1 METITE
7 LFTTSKL
14 SENEQH
20 PSPPFP
26 CHQFLIITWVEMC
39 ALTFTFILCVYAGQE
54 RKRLWETATLGIG
67 SYFLY
72 IVGISEICMCER
84 DVFMWVVNAKVSAL
98 SFGCKQSAECL
109 YADVFFMLYFS
120 GVGLLHID

>member
-1 METITE
+1 
-7 LFTTSKL
+7 
-14 SENEQH
+14 
-20 PSPPFP
+20 
-26 CHQFLIITWVEMC
+26 
-39 ALTFTFILCVYAGQE
+39 
-54 RKRLWETATLGIG
+54 
-67 SYFLY
+67 
-72 IVGISEICMCER
+72 MCER

>member
-1 METITE
+1 MESKREQGLVVGDCYTRYRFLLSVHLTI
-7 LFTTSKL
+7 
-14 SENEQH
+14 
-20 PSPPFP
+20 
-26 CHQFLIITWVEMC
+26 I
-39 ALTFTFILCVYAGQE
+39 
-54 RKRLWETATLGIG
+54 
-67 SYFLY
+67 
-72 IVGISEICMCER
+72 GISEICMCER